1 MSSPFTPAARPIP
14 VTVVTEGDLP
24 ARDEATA
31 LIHLDPPPHDHAPGS
46 ECVACASAGD
56 IRAMLFDL
64 LVQSRDAGR
73 ELEGVVVDARDLSDA
88 APVLAGLDRAKPA
101 LGLRDHTV
109 LKSFVLVGAG

>member
-1 MSSPFTPAARPIP
+1 MSSPFTPAKRPIP

-24 ARDEATA
+24 ARDGATA
-31 LIHLDPPPHDHAPGS
+31 LLHLNPPAHAHAPGT

-56 IRAMLFDL
+56 IRALLFDL
-64 LVQSRDAGR
+64 LVQARDAGR

-88 APVLAGLDRAKPA
+88 APVLAGLNRAKPA

-109 LKSFVLVGAG
+109 LKSFVLVEVE